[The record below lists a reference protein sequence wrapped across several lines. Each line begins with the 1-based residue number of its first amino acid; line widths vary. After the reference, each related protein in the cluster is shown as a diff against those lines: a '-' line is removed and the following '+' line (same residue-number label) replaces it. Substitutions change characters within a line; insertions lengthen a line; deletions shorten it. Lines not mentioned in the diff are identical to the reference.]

1 MSSEVS
7 LVPLR
12 LHWGSLEFTQY
23 SDAGDGYGNDTLMQS
38 GPRLFSLSL
47 RRQAILLT
55 NDWVTLGCELFPIDV
70 VLTEQEFVFC
80 EGLGK
85 ERHTEGSKMRTGFVQ
100 LGHKQPCFLGL
111 GFQHQKR

>member
-1 MSSEVS
+1 MN
-7 LVPLR
+7 
-12 LHWGSLEFTQY
+12 
-23 SDAGDGYGNDTLMQS
+23 AGDGYGNDTLMQS

-55 NDWVTLGCELFPIDV
+55 NDWVTLGCELFSIDV
-70 VLTEQEFVFC
+70 VLSEQDIVFC

-85 ERHTEGSKMRTGFVQ
+85 ERHTEGSTMRTGLVQ